1 MKSRYLVFVLLMVIV
16 TSCSSSKSSVT
27 ELQTKALDSI
37 MQQQE
42 FSITSNWAQP
52 QVTNAMNQL
61 ANVGLIPSGSSVGN
75 IDISGITNYLKM
87 EQDSVK
93 AKLPFFGERHFGGG
107 YNNSEG
113 IEFEGIPNNLQ
124 IKKGKKAE
132 YTMQFN
138 IRDTNSPSETYQVYI
153 TLWPNLNSDI
163 TVTSAQRNSMRYQGN
178 VQALE

>member
-1 MKSRYLVFVLLMVIV
+1 MKTRYIVFGLLMMVI
-16 TSCSSSKSSVT
+16 TSCSSSKSVVT
-27 ELQTKALDSI
+27 EAQNKTLDSI
-37 MQQQE
+37 IQKQE

-61 ANVGLIPSGSSVGN
+61 ANVGLIPSGSSAGN

-107 YNNSEG
+107 YNNSVG
-113 IEFEGIPNNLQ
+113 IEFEGIPSNLQ
-124 IKKGKKAE
+124 IKKGKKSE

-138 IRDTNSPSETYQVYI
+138 IRDTHSSSETYQVYI
-153 TLWPNLNSDI
+153 TIWPNLNSDI
-163 TVTSAQRNSMRYQGN
+163 TVTSAQRNPMRYQGK

>member
-1 MKSRYLVFVLLMVIV
+1 MVMI
-16 TSCSSSKSSVT
+16 TSCSSSKPSFT
-27 ELQTKALDSI
+27 EAQTKALDSI
-37 MQQQE
+37 MQKQE
-42 FSITSNWAQP
+42 FSIKSNWAQP

-61 ANVGLIPSGSSVGN
+61 ADVGLIPSGSSAGN

-124 IKKGKKAE
+124 IKRNSKSG
-132 YTMQFN
+132 YTLQFN
-138 IRDTNSPSETYQVYI
+138 IRDTNSSSETYQVYI
-153 TLWPNLNSDI
+153 TIWPNLNSDI
-163 TVTSAQRNSMRYQGN
+163 TVTSAQRNSMRYQGK
-178 VQALE
+178 VQALEKHVL

>member
-1 MKSRYLVFVLLMVIV
+1 MKLSHFVFGFLILAI

-27 ELQTKALDSI
+27 EAQTKALDSM
-37 MQQQE
+37 MQKPE
-42 FSITSNWAQP
+42 FSIKSSWAQP
-52 QVTNAMNQL
+52 QVTSAMNQL
-61 ANVGLIPSGSSVGN
+61 ANVGLIPSGSSAGN

-87 EQDSVK
+87 QQDSVR

-107 YNNSEG
+107 YNNNEG
-113 IEFEGIPNNLQ
+113 IEFEGLPNNLK
-124 IKKGKKAE
+124 IKKEKNAE

-153 TLWPNLNSDI
+153 TIWPNLNTDI
-163 TVTSAQRNSMRYQGN
+163 TVTSAQRNPMRYQGK

>member
-1 MKSRYLVFVLLMVIV
+1 MNTRYLAFSLLMVVI

-27 ELQTKALDSI
+27 KAQIKTLDSI
-37 MQQQE
+37 MQKQE
-42 FSITSNWAQP
+42 FKIISNWAQP

-61 ANVGLIPSGSSVGN
+61 ANAGLIPSGSSVGN
-75 IDISGITNYLKM
+75 IDISGITNFFKM
-87 EQDSVK
+87 EQDSVS

-124 IKKGKKAE
+124 IKKGKKLE

-153 TLWPNLNSDI
+153 TIWPNLNSDI
-163 TVTSAQRNSMRYQGN
+163 SVASAQRNPMRYQGK
-178 VQALE
+178 VLE